1 MKGAMENVE
10 PIGLTPEYV
19 MDLGRREWLASVMS
33 AMPREELSKMP
44 GAAGIRQEGEQA
56 GEQKGEK
63 KGEAK
68 LLVRLLTRRFGE
80 LPAVVHEQIAMAD
93 SDTLERWGDLV
104 LDARSLADV
113 FGVGLPGTH

>member
-44 GAAGIRQEGEQA
+44 GAAGIRQEGE
-56 GEQKGEK
+56 
-63 KGEAK
+63 AK
-68 LLVRLLTRRFGE
+68 ILVRLLTQRFGE
-80 LPAVVHEQIAMAD
+80 LPTVVHEQIAVAD
-93 SDTLERWGDLV
+93 SDTLERWVDLV

-113 FGVGLPGTH
+113 FGAGLPDTH

>member
-1 MKGAMENVE
+1 MDGVMENVE

-19 MDLGRREWLASVMS
+19 MDLGRREWLASMMS
-33 AMPREELSKMP
+33 SMSREELLKMP
-44 GAAGIRQEGEQA
+44 GAAGIRQEGEEA

-80 LPAVVHEQIAMAD
+80 LSAVVYAKIAAAD
-93 SDTLERWGDLV
+93 SDTLEKWGDLV
-104 LDARSLADV
+104 LDARSLEDV
-113 FGVGLPGTH
+113 FGHDLLGTH